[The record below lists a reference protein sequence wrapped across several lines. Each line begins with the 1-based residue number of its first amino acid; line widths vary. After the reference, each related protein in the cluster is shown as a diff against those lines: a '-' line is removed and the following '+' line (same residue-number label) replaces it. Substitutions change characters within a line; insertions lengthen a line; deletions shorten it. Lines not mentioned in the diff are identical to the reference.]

1 MTPEKVAVVGTTS
14 WGTTLALLLRS
25 KGLQVFLLA
34 RTATEAQDL
43 AQRRENAR
51 LPGVPIPAEL
61 PITADGEEALRGAV
75 LIILAVPSQTMRQ
88 NLRQIAPALE
98 GRTAVRPNTLLLSAA
113 KGLELGSGKRMSEVI
128 QEEMA
133 NGDAAI
139 PIGALSGPNFALEIA
154 QGQPASTVVA
164 CRDPA
169 AVRRAQSLL
178 MTPSFRV
185 YTSEDMVGVEMGG
198 ALKNIV
204 AIGAGLADGL
214 GYGANAKAAFVTRG
228 LAEIARLGVAG
239 GANPLTFQGLSGLGD
254 LIATCYSPLSR
265 NRYVGQE
272 LARGRPLAEVLAGMG
287 HVAEG
292 VSATEAALELA
303 RRLGVEMPIAT
314 KAREVLFEGL
324 DPRRAAAQLLG
335 REPKDEMADLAWA
348 PPFP

>member
-88 NLRQIAPALE
+88 NLRQIAPALL

-133 NGDAAI
+133 NGDAAA

-185 YTSEDMVGVEMGG
+185 YTSEDVVGVEMGG

-204 AIGAGLADGL
+204 AIGA
-214 GYGANAKAAFVTRG
+214 G

-272 LARGRPLAEVLAGMG
+272 LVRGRPLAEVLAGMG

-335 REPKDEMADLAWA
+335 REPKDELADLAWA